1 MWIAAGPIGL
11 RIGIDGPEPRS
22 LMYYL
27 EEAGYLETDYEE
39 NVRLTEAGR
48 HEVLKSDPL

>member
-22 LMYYL
+22 LM
-27 EEAGYLETDYEE
+27 EEAGVCVAEE
-39 NVRLTEAGR
+39 L
-48 HEVLKSDPL
+48 

>member
-27 EEAGYLETDYEE
+27 EEAGDLETDYEV
-39 NVRLTEAGR
+39 NVRLTKP
-48 HEVLKSDPL
+48 VDTKS